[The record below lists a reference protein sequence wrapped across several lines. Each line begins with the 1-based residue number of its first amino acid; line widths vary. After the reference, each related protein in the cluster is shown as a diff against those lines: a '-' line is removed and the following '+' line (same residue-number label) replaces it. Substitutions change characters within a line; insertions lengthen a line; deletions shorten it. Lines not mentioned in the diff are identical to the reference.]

1 MKCEKCE
8 SEMQNLGF
16 VPKLGKKVVGKQYF
30 KIQCPNPSCEKYGEI
45 KYVKPS
51 ELN

>member
-8 SEMQNLGF
+8 SEMQNLGL
-16 VPKLGKKVVGKQYF
+16 VPKLGRKSLGKQFY
-30 KIQCPNPSCEKYGEI
+30 KMKCPKCGEI

-51 ELN
+51 ELNNE